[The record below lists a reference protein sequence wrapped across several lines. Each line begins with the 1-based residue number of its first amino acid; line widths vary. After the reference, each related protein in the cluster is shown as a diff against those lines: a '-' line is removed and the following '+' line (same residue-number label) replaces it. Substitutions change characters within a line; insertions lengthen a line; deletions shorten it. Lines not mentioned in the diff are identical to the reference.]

1 MWKYDGGHCLLQKYY
16 EDAKYNAA
24 FERCVD
30 VMARLIE
37 KYGHQVLEKLEQ
49 DTPQTA
55 KCPENDTQAKP
66 PGMAAA

>member
-1 MWKYDGGHCLLQKYY
+1 MQKYY
-16 EDAKYNAA
+16 EDAKYYAA

-37 KYGHQVLEKLEQ
+37 KYGHQVLEKLQQ

-55 KCPENDTQAKP
+55 KCPANDIQAKP

>member
-1 MWKYDGGHCLLQKYY
+1 MQKYY

-37 KYGHQVLEKLEQ
+37 KYGHPVLEKLEQ
-49 DTPQTA
+49 DTPQTE

>member
-1 MWKYDGGHCLLQKYY
+1 MQKYY

-30 VMARLIE
+30 VMTQLIE
-37 KYGHQVLEKLEQ
+37 KYGHQVLEQLEQ

-66 PGMAAA
+66 PGRVAA

>member
-1 MWKYDGGHCLLQKYY
+1 MQKYY

-37 KYGHQVLEKLEQ
+37 KYGHRVLEKLEQ

>member
-1 MWKYDGGHCLLQKYY
+1 MQKYY
-16 EDAKYNAA
+16 KDAKYNAA

-55 KCPENDTQAKP
+55 KCLENDTQAKP
-66 PGMAAA
+66 PGRVAA

>member
-1 MWKYDGGHCLLQKYY
+1 MQKYY

-30 VMARLIE
+30 VMTQLIE

-49 DTPQTA
+49 DTPQTE

>member
-1 MWKYDGGHCLLQKYY
+1 MQKYY

-30 VMARLIE
+30 VMTQLIE

-55 KCPENDTQAKP
+55 KGPENEAQVKP

>member
-1 MWKYDGGHCLLQKYY
+1 MQKYY

-30 VMARLIE
+30 VMAQLIE

-55 KCPENDTQAKP
+55 KCPENDAQAKP
-66 PGMAAA
+66 PGMVAA

>member
-1 MWKYDGGHCLLQKYY
+1 MQQYY

-24 FERCVD
+24 FERCED

-37 KYGHQVLEKLEQ
+37 KYGHQVLEELEQ

-55 KCPENDTQAKP
+55 KCPANDTQAKP
-66 PGMAAA
+66 PGMVAA

>member
-1 MWKYDGGHCLLQKYY
+1 MQKYY

-30 VMARLIE
+30 VMTQLIE
-37 KYGHQVLEKLEQ
+37 KYGHQVLDNLEQ

-55 KCPENDTQAKP
+55 KCPENDTQVKP

>member
-1 MWKYDGGHCLLQKYY
+1 MQKYY

-30 VMARLIE
+30 VMTQLIE
-37 KYGHQVLEKLEQ
+37 KYGHQVLEQLEQ

-55 KCPENDTQAKP
+55 KCPENDTQVKP

>member
-1 MWKYDGGHCLLQKYY
+1 MQKYY
-16 EDAKYNAA
+16 KDAKYNAA

-37 KYGHQVLEKLEQ
+37 KYGHQVLEKFEQ
-49 DTPQTA
+49 DTPQTE
-55 KCPENDTQAKP
+55 KCPEIDTQAKP

>member
-1 MWKYDGGHCLLQKYY
+1 MQKYY

-30 VMARLIE
+30 VMVQLIE

-49 DTPQTA
+49 DTPQTE

>member
-1 MWKYDGGHCLLQKYY
+1 MQKYY
-16 EDAKYNAA
+16 EDTKYNAA

-30 VMARLIE
+30 VMTQLIE
-37 KYGHQVLEKLEQ
+37 KYGHQVLEQLEQ

-66 PGMAAA
+66 PGRVAA

>member
-1 MWKYDGGHCLLQKYY
+1 MWKYDGGHCLLKKYY

-30 VMARLIE
+30 VMTRLIE

-55 KCPENDTQAKP
+55 KCPENDTQVKP

>member
-1 MWKYDGGHCLLQKYY
+1 MQKYY

-30 VMARLIE
+30 VMVRLIE

-49 DTPQTA
+49 DTPQTE
-55 KCPENDTQAKP
+55 KRPENDTQTKP

>member
-1 MWKYDGGHCLLQKYY
+1 MQKYY

-49 DTPQTA
+49 YTPRTA

-66 PGMAAA
+66 PGRVAA

>member
-1 MWKYDGGHCLLQKYY
+1 MQKYY

-49 DTPQTA
+49 DTPQTE
-55 KCPENDTQAKP
+55 KCPKNDTQAKP

>member
-1 MWKYDGGHCLLQKYY
+1 MQKYY
-16 EDAKYNAA
+16 KDAKYNAA

-37 KYGHQVLEKLEQ
+37 KYGHQFLEKLEQ
-49 DTPQTA
+49 DTPQTE

>member
-1 MWKYDGGHCLLQKYY
+1 MQKYY
-16 EDAKYNAA
+16 EDVKYNAA

-37 KYGHQVLEKLEQ
+37 KYGHQGLKKLEQ
-49 DTPQTA
+49 DTPQTE

>member
-1 MWKYDGGHCLLQKYY
+1 MQKYY

-30 VMARLIE
+30 VMAQLIE

-49 DTPQTA
+49 DTPQTE

-66 PGMAAA
+66 PGRVAA